1 MVGHLLLSG
10 HNLLQILNST
20 LAIYDY
26 GCLMTRRFLIF
37 GFVGPLATYLG
48 ICAFLSG
55 MPARWADLPLA
66 YGIEL
71 IPFVGCAFIDRWLE
85 EARFWERAIVSG
97 FVGFVTSAVALVI
110 AASWLF
116 PRLGLAVMVFGFFA
130 IVPAAL
136 CSLLSMPAPEAP
148 NLSRAD

>member
-1 MVGHLLLSG
+1 LPHDAPLLDFW
-10 HNLLQILNST
+10 I
-20 LAIYDY
+20 
-26 GCLMTRRFLIF
+26 RRS
-37 GFVGPLATYLG
+37 PCAYLG
-48 ICAFLSG
+48 ICAFMSG
-55 MPARWADLPLA
+55 MSARWADLPLA

-71 IPFVGCAFIDRWLE
+71 IPFVVCTFIDRWLE

-97 FVGFVTSAVALVI
+97 FVGFVTSAAAVVV

-136 CSLLSMPAPEAP
+136 CSP